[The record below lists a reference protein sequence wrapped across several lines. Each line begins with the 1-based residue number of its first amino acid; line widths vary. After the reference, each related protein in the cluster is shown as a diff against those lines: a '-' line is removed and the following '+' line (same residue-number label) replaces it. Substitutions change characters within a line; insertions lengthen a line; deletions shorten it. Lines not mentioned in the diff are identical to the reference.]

1 MTGGWPPGTLCHH
14 RGRRVFSDRLAGNV
28 ALDKRLVSPREP
40 PLFVLGV
47 LISSL
52 CWAGLTVVTLGLGLV
67 YAVLALGFV
76 AVAHA
81 VFLASVRGNGVR
93 VGPSQLPDL
102 HRRLVAASQ
111 RLGLERPP
119 ELYLL
124 QSGGVLN
131 AFATK
136 LLSRRFVILNSAL
149 ADACSDP
156 RQLEFVLGHEL
167 GHLAAGHLVWN
178 GFLLPFRLM
187 PWLGAAYSRA
197 REYTGDRCGLAV
209 VADLEPAMRGL
220 VVLAAGGKYAGEV
233 NLETFA
239 EQRAESGR
247 FWMATTE
254 LMSSHPFL
262 CKRVAELQAIV
273 HPGTVAPVPR
283 TPLAYPLAPILGM
296 TAPGS
301 TGVALLVLVYLGV
314 IAVFAARGF
323 QTALSKAGVNGPAGW
338 QLPFNPGGP
347 AASEEEE
354 DDPRPD
360 EEEDPDVDAPEEE
373 DVQRVPGTQGKT
385 FRE

>member
-1 MTGGWPPGTLCHH
+1 
-14 RGRRVFSDRLAGNV
+14 V
-28 ALDKRLVSPREP
+28 ALDKRLLSPREP

-47 LISSL
+47 LVSGL
-52 CWAGLTVVTLGLGLV
+52 CWAGLTVLTLGLGLV
-67 YAVLALGFV
+67 YAVLALGFIGI
-76 AVAHA
+76 AHA

-102 HRRLVAASQ
+102 HRRLVVASQ
-111 RLGLERPP
+111 RLGLERVP
-119 ELYLL
+119 ELYML

-136 LLSRRFVILNSAL
+136 LLSRRFVILHSAL

-156 RQLEFVLGHEL
+156 RQLDFVLGHEL
-167 GHLAAGHLVWN
+167 GHLAARHLAWN
-178 GFLLPFRLM
+178 GFLLPFRLV

-209 VADLEPAMRGL
+209 VEDLEPAMRGL

-233 NLETFA
+233 NLEAFA
-239 EQRAESGR
+239 EQRAESGG

-301 TGVALLVLVYLGV
+301 TGIALLVLVYLGV
-314 IAVFAARGF
+314 VAVFAVKSFRSTLA
-323 QTALSKAGVNGPAGW
+323 AAGPPGC
-338 QLPFNPGGP
+338 QLPFTPG
-347 AASEEEE
+347 AAPPSDEEE

-360 EEEDPDVDAPEEE
+360 EEETPDPDGEPPE
-373 DVQRVPGTQGKT
+373 DGQMQRVPGTGGKT
-385 FRE
+385 YRE